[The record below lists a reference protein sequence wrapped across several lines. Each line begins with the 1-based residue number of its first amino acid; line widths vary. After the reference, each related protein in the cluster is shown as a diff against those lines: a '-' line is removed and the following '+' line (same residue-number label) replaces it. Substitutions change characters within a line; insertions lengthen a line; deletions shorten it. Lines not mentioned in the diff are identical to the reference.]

1 MALKRTV
8 YKFLATRILEFTTKV
23 PVIKLSTSINAPI
36 EVVFNLSR
44 SIDLHKIST
53 AHTNEEAI
61 AGVTSGLIGIG
72 ESVTWRAKHLGIT
85 QRLTS
90 KITAFVQPH
99 SFTDE
104 MVAGPFNSFK
114 HDHFFTDA
122 GGVVVMTDIF
132 TYKSPLAVLGHIA
145 DVLFL
150 KKYMTTLLNE
160 RNRVVKQY
168 AENRELYKKVLPQ

>member
-1 MALKRTV
+1 V
-8 YKFLATRILEFTTKV
+8 YKFLATQILEFTTNA

-61 AGVTSGLIGIG
+61 AGVTSGLIGMG

-90 KITAFVQPH
+90 KITAFMQPH

-104 MVAGPFNSFK
+104 MVAGPFESFK
-114 HDHFFTDA
+114 HDHFFATD
-122 GGVVVMTDIF
+122 GGVVVMTDVF
-132 TYKSPLAVLGHIA
+132 DYKSPLGVLGRIA
-145 DVLFL
+145 DVIFL
-150 KKYMTTLLNE
+150 KNYMTALLNE

-168 AENRELYKKVLPQ
+168 AESPELYKKVLPQ